1 MDEAVRISLERA
13 GIDVQEALDR
23 FMGNEGLM
31 IRFLARYPQDP
42 NFSALRQAVSAGD
55 AAQAFTAAHTL
66 KGVVGNLS
74 IHSLFYPV
82 SAMVEDLRR
91 GDLAAASQQMAA
103 LEAQYLQVTSALE
116 QLQ

>member
-1 MDEAVRISLERA
+1 MDNAVKTALEGV

-23 FMGNEGLM
+23 FMGNEALM
-31 IRFLARYPQDP
+31 MRFLTRFPQDL
-42 NFSALRQAVSAGD
+42 NFSALRKAVDAGD

-74 IHSLFYPV
+74 IHSLFHPV

-91 GDLAAASQQMAA
+91 GDLSSASQQMGA
-103 LEAQYLQVTSALE
+103 LEAQYLQVVSALE